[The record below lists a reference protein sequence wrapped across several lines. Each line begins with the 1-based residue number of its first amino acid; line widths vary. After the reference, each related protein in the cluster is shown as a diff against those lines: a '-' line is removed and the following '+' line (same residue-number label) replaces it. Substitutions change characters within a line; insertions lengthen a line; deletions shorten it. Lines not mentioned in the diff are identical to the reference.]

1 MREVSLPRLLLLTLR
16 HWRSMFLF
24 GLILAVLLAGMKVLR
39 EYKNR
44 GVSNVAHEEYLA
56 AMEIYNA
63 SVEAYSGAIEKFQ
76 TKIDNKQKYF
86 NESLLMQIDPHNEC
100 VSTISMVVKTPGL
113 EEADTSAAQAGQT
126 QSPAIVNASNV
137 VHAYTD
143 FISSNISFDKIAA
156 EAGVTEQS
164 VRELVLVTTDQY
176 HFSSVF
182 KVQARSMDMD
192 LSKKIM
198 DHILE
203 EIDQNRDAFKST
215 LSVSG
220 GTMTVGTLKPNA
232 WGLYDMLGN
241 VSEWCLDIYEK
252 IEDLC
257 TASCYS
263 GVDNVDPIGPTTESI
278 ITAVATARVMRG
290 GNWKSDVLSAGS
302 MGRIRQ
308 ANSTRDECVSGVR
321 LCIYLTRHDDGTK

>member
-100 VSTISMVVKTPGL
+100 VSTISMVVKTPGM

-182 KVQARSMDMD
+182 KVQARSMDSPAGTSWTGSPDSETRIVSPMPSSSNAPMPTALFTMPTSAVPD
-192 LSKKIM
+192 
-198 DHILE
+198 
-203 EIDQNRDAFKST
+203 
-215 LSVSG
+215 SV
-220 GTMTVGTLKPNA
+220 TPIC
-232 WGLYDMLGN
+232 WG
-241 VSEWCLDIYEK
+241 
-252 IEDLC
+252 
-257 TASCYS
+257 
-263 GVDNVDPIGPTTESI
+263 
-278 ITAVATARVMRG
+278 
-290 GNWKSDVLSAGS
+290 
-302 MGRIRQ
+302 
-308 ANSTRDECVSGVR
+308 
-321 LCIYLTRHDDGTK
+321 

>member
-100 VSTISMVVKTPGL
+100 VSTISMVVKTPGM

-176 HFSSVF
+176 HFSSVCRPAVWTWIF
-182 KVQARSMDMD
+182 PKRSWTIFWRRSIRTGMPSRALWESM
-192 LSKKIM
+192 
-198 DHILE
+198 
-203 EIDQNRDAFKST
+203 T
-215 LSVSG
+215 LS
-220 GTMTVGTLKPNA
+220 
-232 WGLYDMLGN
+232 W
-241 VSEWCLDIYEK
+241 
-252 IEDLC
+252 
-257 TASCYS
+257 
-263 GVDNVDPIGPTTESI
+263 
-278 ITAVATARVMRG
+278 
-290 GNWKSDVLSAGS
+290 
-302 MGRIRQ
+302 
-308 ANSTRDECVSGVR
+308 
-321 LCIYLTRHDDGTK
+321 